1 MSMYKSSLFLLLITL
16 LSSNLFA
23 QRPGTPIPIRDLNT
37 SGSTNEDGDGN
48 LLLGVRSFYIYH
60 LSATNSGT
68 GTQFFISKKLGSW
81 STGIAYGN
89 YDMPISGATD
99 PDGTTARTG
108 TGEKNFQVMDL
119 MLKYHLWFAQ
129 SAWVGLG
136 FGFYDFTSGYLHF
149 TDSSVDKYIN
159 LNQSADTKTLFAA
172 YFGFGFRVPLVEK
185 KVYFNPQVLV
195 PYALNDT
202 SFLGVRVNFGI
213 STSMNFQIF

>member
-1 MSMYKSSLFLLLITL
+1 MSMYKSGLFLLLISL
-16 LSSNLFA
+16 LSGNLFA

-37 SGSTNEDGDGN
+37 SGNADEDSDGN

-60 LSATNSGT
+60 LNAKNAGS

-89 YDMPISGATD
+89 YEMPISSATD
-99 PDGTTARTG
+99 GSTARTG
-108 TGEKNFQVMDL
+108 TGEKEFNVMDL

-129 SAWVGLG
+129 NAWVGIG
-136 FGFYDFTSGYLHF
+136 FGFYDFSAGYLHY
-149 TDSSVDKYIN
+149 TDSSNN
-159 LNQSADTKTLFAA
+159 LYFNLSASADTKTLFAG
-172 YFGFGFRVPLVEK
+172 YFGFGFRVPLVDK

-213 STSMNFQIF
+213 STSMNFQLF

>member
-1 MSMYKSSLFLLLITL
+1 MSMYKSGLFLLLITL
-16 LSSNLFA
+16 LSGNLFA

-37 SGSTNEDGDGN
+37 SGSTEDDSDGN
-48 LLLGVRSFYIYH
+48 LLLGVRSYYIYH
-60 LSATNSGT
+60 LNATNAGN

-89 YDMPISGATD
+89 YEMPISGATD
-99 PDGTTARTG
+99 GSTARTG
-108 TGEKNFQVMDL
+108 TGEKEFNVMDL

-129 SAWVGLG
+129 NAWVGLG
-136 FGFYDFTSGYLHF
+136 FGFYDFSAGYLHY
-149 TDSSVDKYIN
+149 TDSSNN
-159 LNQSADTKTLFAA
+159 LYFNLSASADTKTLFAA
-172 YFGFGFRVPLVEK
+172 YFGFGFRVPLVDK

-213 STSMNFQIF
+213 STSMNFQLF